1 MTLRTHILALF
12 LAMALVGAMVAI
24 SSQQASAIAIYSVQ
38 ANQLEIGRLD
48 QNNQSLSR
56 NAVEPTESKRDDT
69 GNAVEPTESKRDD
82 TSLTF
87 KVNECKINTVSVSCD
102 ALSKVL
108 KDSSIVQASI
118 EAVISQNGPVIA
130 AILVAVA
137 AVIILIGNII
147 SKAKED
153 QAATKEKQATE
164 SPVSFTFPVR
174 DCRLDN
180 SSETTSCTQIKNMLR
195 GTDLRI
201 LELKVNSTTSDAALI
216 QSIKIH

>member
-1 MTLRTHILALF
+1 MTL
-12 LAMALVGAMVAI
+12 
-24 SSQQASAIAIYSVQ
+24 
-38 ANQLEIGRLD
+38 RLD
-48 QNNQSLSR
+48 QNNQSLS
-56 NAVEPTESKRDDT
+56 
-69 GNAVEPTESKRDD
+69 GNAVEPTESKRAD

-118 EAVISQNGPVIA
+118 EAVIPHNGPVIA
-130 AILVAVA
+130 AIMMAVG

-153 QAATKEKQATE
+153 QVATKEKQATE
-164 SPVSFTFPVR
+164 SLVSFTFPVR